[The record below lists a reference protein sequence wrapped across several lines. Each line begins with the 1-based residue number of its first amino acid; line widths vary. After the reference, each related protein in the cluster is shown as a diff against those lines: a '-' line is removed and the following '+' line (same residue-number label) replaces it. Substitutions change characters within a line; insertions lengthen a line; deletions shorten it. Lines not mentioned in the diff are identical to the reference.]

1 MHSGARNCSLRLLPS
16 WMRSAGVPNCP
27 TRSGEVFPMSWPAT
41 AGWGAGG
48 VGAALGLLLGPGRAG
63 REQEGQGEGWIE
75 THARDDA
82 RSECRRA
89 RLPER
94 TAKAR
99 RRAFPHSFG
108 DFMPDRRLD
117 VLAIGNAIVDVI
129 ADADD
134 AFLAREGMHKGAMR
148 LLDEGEAT
156 TLYDAMGAGRE
167 LSGGSAANT
176 AAGIAALGAARGLRR
191 PACERPTWRD
201 FPARHPEPGSRFRHA
216 AQGRCRRHRA
226 LPDPGDAGCAAD
238 DEHLP
243 RRSANAGA
251 GSGRPR
257 RSSRTPRSCI
267 SKAICGTRRNPARR

>member
-16 WMRSAGVPNCP
+16 WIRSAGVPNCP
-27 TRSGEVFPMSWPAT
+27 IRSDEVFPMSWPRH
-41 AGWGAGG
+41 GR
-48 VGAALGLLLGPGRAG
+48 LGRGRGRSGRWGRAAPAWSRRPRARGSRRRLDRNACAG
-63 REQEGQGEGWIE
+63 RCPE
-75 THARDDA
+75 RV
-82 RSECRRA
+82 RRA

-156 TLYDAMGAGRE
+156 ALYDAMGAGARAERRVGRE
-167 LSGGSAANT
+167 HGGGDCGT
-176 AAGIAALGAARGLRR
+176 GPARRLRR

-201 FPARHPEPGSRFRHA
+201 FPARHPEPGSRLRHA
-216 AQGRCRRHRA
+216 AQGRRRRHRR
-226 LPDPGDAGCAAD
+226 AA
-238 DEHLP
+238 
-243 RRSANAGA
+243 
-251 GSGRPR
+251 
-257 RSSRTPRSCI
+257 
-267 SKAICGTRRNPARR
+267 